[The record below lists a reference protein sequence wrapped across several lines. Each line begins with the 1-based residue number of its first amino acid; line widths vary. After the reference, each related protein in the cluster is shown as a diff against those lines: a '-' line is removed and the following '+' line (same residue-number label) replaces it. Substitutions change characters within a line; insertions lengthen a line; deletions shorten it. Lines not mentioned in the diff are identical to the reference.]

1 MRHRPFFFHRD
12 HLLIVLGAF
21 LLLGILSFVT
31 FKVSFLNPVAKALK
45 AYSISDLYFEIQ
57 HFGKTPRESDAIAV
71 VDVTDLADREE
82 LALLLERIAS
92 CQPACMGID
101 VIFEGLKAD
110 SVGNERL
117 REVAGMIRDNSVF
130 ACKLV
135 DYVSDSARFTS
146 AVRSFFAEEE
156 SVQEGYVN
164 LVNNLDNL
172 PIRDLSLE
180 RKSRSGPVTSFPAAV
195 VERFSGQDLGYK
207 KKDFLI
213 NYRTVSFRVISPD
226 DIEEQADFLENKI
239 VLVGTVHEESDMHAS
254 PLGKMPGVMIQAYS
268 VDTLL
273 GKHLR
278 AVPRVWIWVLAFIL
292 SYLFQVTVEWVVMT
306 TGKNRSKATSTFL
319 RESRI
324 MPGILLS
331 LWSIVLTYFSYV
343 LFMRGGTC
351 LDIAL
356 ILAMFALTLE
366 SRKLYR
372 SSVIALATR
381 HKNKF
386 LQNSIYVQ

>member
-1 MRHRPFFFHRD
+1 MRFFFHRD
-12 HLLIVLGAF
+12 HLLILLGAF
-21 LLLGILSFVT
+21 VLLGLLRFIT
-31 FKVSFLNPVAKALK
+31 FNVSFLNPVARALD
-45 AYSISDLYFEIQ
+45 AYSLSDLYFEIQ
-57 HFGKTPRESDAIAV
+57 HFGKEPAESEAITI
-71 VDVTDLADREE
+71 VDVTDCGDREE
-82 LALLLERIAS
+82 LALLLERIAA
-92 CQPACMGID
+92 CEPACVGVD

-110 SVGNERL
+110 PAGNERL
-117 REVAGMIRDNSVF
+117 REVADLTRENTVF
-130 ACKLV
+130 ACKLI
-135 DYVSDSARFTS
+135 DYESDSSRFTS
-146 AVRSFFAEEE
+146 AVRSFFAGEEA
-156 SVQEGYVN
+156 VREGYVN
-164 LVNNLDNL
+164 LMNNLDNR
-172 PIRDLSLE
+172 PVRELSLE
-180 RKSRSGPVTSFPAAV
+180 RKCLDETVPSFATAV
-195 VERFSGQDLGYK
+195 VEHYSGHDLGYK
-207 KKDFLI
+207 KKDQPI
-213 NYRTVSFRVISPD
+213 NYRAVKFRTVSPD